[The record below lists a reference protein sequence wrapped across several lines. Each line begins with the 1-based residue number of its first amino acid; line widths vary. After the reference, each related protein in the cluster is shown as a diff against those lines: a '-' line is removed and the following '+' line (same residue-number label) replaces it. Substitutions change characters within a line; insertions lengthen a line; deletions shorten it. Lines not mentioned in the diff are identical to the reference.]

1 MKLLVSITQSC
12 IGSEDCKSVNYRN
25 KLFVETLGIV
35 SNMKNLYISDEMEQ
49 IVMKLHKMFIST
61 SKPESPRFHNCKA
74 GLALFGAGLGH
85 MQMIEVDE
93 SRKSSAVC
101 ELYHMLLRERHW
113 ALVHLV
119 LTAFGYFAARTS
131 CNQLWRFVPPDAAL
145 SYDLSSSNG
154 NEPSEERFMGEFKS
168 FLEKEMSLKSIS
180 PSLDQVSHLRKEA
193 AVLRGVASEI
203 GTKSGRESE
212 MSVPMECDIVELFHE
227 QASAKRRKVPDSIC
241 KGMEMLENGVKA
253 IHDGISQWQED
264 APHQPPP
271 GEKESQLHDK
281 FLNHFSCLKDV
292 IMSLASNIA
301 GGD

>member
-1 MKLLVSITQSC
+1 MKLLVSISQSC

-145 SYDLSSSNG
+145 SYDLSSNG

-241 KGMEMLENGVKA
+241 KGMEMLENGVTA
-253 IHDGISQWQED
+253 IYDGISQWQED
-264 APHQPPP
+264 APHQPSPW
-271 GEKESQLHDK
+271 GRETQLHDK
-281 FLNHFSCLKDV
+281 FLAHFSCLKDV